1 MAEDRSNS
9 TAPHAAANDL
19 DGLLI
24 QQGPKRSF
32 LSYVFFQASPE
43 TTHEQAQAFARVV
56 IVGLIALMFLVRGLT
71 SGDYYYFEVAAAYL
85 AVSVAHVL
93 VVRHWPDRF
102 LWRRYLSILADL
114 GMAGFTVHEMGI
126 TGLGFYPLFL
136 WIVVGNGLRFGI
148 HHLQVATVVGLLA
161 LFVPTYLTGI
171 ALAHPGVVIG
181 LLAGLLL
188 MPKFFMVMIK
198 RLAEANQALKEEKDR
213 AEFMAHHDT
222 LTGLPNRAMLE
233 DHMALALAKAQ
244 RNGTLAAI
252 VFIDLDSFKA
262 INDNFGHHFG
272 DLLLKEV
279 ANCLKAHVRG
289 GDTVARLGGD
299 EFIVLIEGLVDAAEI
314 AGVIERVFGCVG
326 RYYRIGEYQTYVTWS
341 GGVALYPQDGRDAQT
356 LIKHADTAMY
366 RAKAAGAN
374 QFRLYD
380 AAMSEDVASQ
390 LSLRD
395 ELRHAIE
402 EEQFLVHY
410 QPLVEATSQRITA
423 VEALVRWQH
432 PTRGLVAP
440 GEFIEVAEQTG
451 LIVPIGQ
458 WVLQQACRD
467 VSALWQEGL
476 GGLTVHVNVS
486 ARQLAQAD
494 FAESTLDV
502 LERCGL
508 PPQAL
513 AIEVTES
520 ALIEDAGV
528 AKTLFQSL
536 KRAGVAISLDDFGTG
551 YSSLAYLK
559 RFDVDHIKIDRSFV
573 VGVPTDADDCALVD
587 AIIAIGDRLGCLVIA
602 EGVETVSQMDW
613 LAAHG
618 CLVMQGYYF
627 GAPMGADALAARLRE
642 PRPQPAP
649 LRAYAGR

>member
-1 MAEDRSNS
+1 
-9 TAPHAAANDL
+9 
-19 DGLLI
+19 
-24 QQGPKRSF
+24 
-32 LSYVFFQASPE
+32 
-43 TTHEQAQAFARVV
+43 
-56 IVGLIALMFLVRGLT
+56 
-71 SGDYYYFEVAAAYL
+71 
-85 AVSVAHVL
+85 
-93 VVRHWPDRF
+93 
-102 LWRRYLSILADL
+102 
-114 GMAGFTVHEMGI
+114 
-126 TGLGFYPLFL
+126 
-136 WIVVGNGLRFGI
+136 
-148 HHLQVATVVGLLA
+148 
-161 LFVPTYLTGI
+161 
-171 ALAHPGVVIG
+171 
-181 LLAGLLL
+181 
-188 MPKFFMVMIK
+188 
-198 RLAEANQALKEEKDR
+198 
-213 AEFMAHHDT
+213 
-222 LTGLPNRAMLE
+222 MLE
-233 DHMALALAKAQ
+233 DHMALALAQAQ
-244 RNGTLAAI
+244 RNGTLAAV

-279 ANCLKAHVRG
+279 ANCLKAHVRA

-341 GGVALYPQDGRDAQT
+341 GGIALYPQDGRDAQT

-395 ELRHAIE
+395 ELRHAIDE
-402 EEQFLVHY
+402 GQFRVHY

-440 GEFIEVAEQTG
+440 GVFIDLAEQTG
-451 LIVPIGQ
+451 LIVPIGK

-467 VSALWQEGL
+467 VSAWWQEGL

-486 ARQLAQAD
+486 ARQLAQTD
-494 FAESTLDV
+494 FAEITLDL
-502 LERCGL
+502 LEHCGL

-528 AKTLFQSL
+528 AETLFKSL
-536 KRAGVAISLDDFGTG
+536 KQAGVAISLDDFGTG

-573 VGVPTDADDCALVD
+573 AGIPTDADDCALVE

-602 EGVETVSQMDW
+602 EGVETVNQMDW
-613 LAAHG
+613 LAARG
-618 CLVMQGYYF
+618 CLVMQGYHF
-627 GAPMGADALAARLRE
+627 GVPVDAEALAARLRE
-642 PRPQPAP
+642 PPPRPAP